1 MNHMIMWEVHDAVP
15 LIEQT
20 PARFP
25 NLVAVRFDRG
35 YHSPANR
42 RRLDDLL
49 TVNALPKNGY
59 LSKADRAREQE
70 PDFADRRQQHPGIAA
85 CLNNLEHRGLGRI
98 RSYGADGFARLVG
111 LSIHRLGLILC
122 GASKTVPRAA

>member
-1 MNHMIMWEVHDAVP
+1 M
-15 LIEQT
+15 
-20 PARFP
+20 
-25 NLVAVRFDRG
+25 
-35 YHSPANR
+35 
-42 RRLDDLL
+42 

>member
-1 MNHMIMWEVHDAVP
+1 M
-15 LIEQT
+15 
-20 PARFP
+20 RC
-25 NLVAVRFDRG
+25 
-35 YHSPANR
+35 R
-42 RRLDDLL
+42 RTGISQKL
-49 TVNALPKNGY
+49 TALG
-59 LSKADRAREQE
+59 SKSRTLPIGE
-70 PDFADRRQQHPGIAA
+70 QHPGIAA